1 MLDVEQNL
9 PAVTVVLDE
18 DVERVGVVDPA
29 EETGIRRER
38 NDRVLDDREVTLEG
52 LRVLLQQRVDE
63 TEELHDPLVL
73 SKVLVSCESRPSA
86 IIASSPSEEAAAYP

>member
-9 PAVTVVLDE
+9 PAVAVVLDE

-29 EETGIRRER
+29 EETGIGRER

-86 IIASSPSEEAAAYP
+86 KFPRPSEENAAYP

>member
-29 EETGIRRER
+29 EETGIGRQR
-38 NDRVLDDREVTLEG
+38 NDRVLDDGEVTLEG
-52 LRVLLQQRVDE
+52 LRVFL
-63 TEELHDPLVL
+63 
-73 SKVLVSCESRPSA
+73 K
-86 IIASSPSEEAAAYP
+86 